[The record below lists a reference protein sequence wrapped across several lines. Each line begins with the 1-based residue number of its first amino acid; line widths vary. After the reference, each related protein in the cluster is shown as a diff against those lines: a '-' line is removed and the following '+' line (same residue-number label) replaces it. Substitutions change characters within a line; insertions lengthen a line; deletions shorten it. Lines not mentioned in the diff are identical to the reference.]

1 MALTI
6 RTDNKW
12 KQLKYRYEV
21 PKAVLSTQFDYLDED
36 DGNDGFILYKGHW
49 YHTSDFMRLPSG
61 GDFKGWDGAASDSY
75 FSGVIVKLA
84 KNGEEYI
91 IGNYSS

>member
-12 KQLKYRYEV
+12 KSFKYRYEV
-21 PKAVLSTQFDYLDED
+21 PKAVLSSQFDYLDED
-36 DGNDGFILYKGHW
+36 TDDGFILYRGYW

-61 GDFKGWDGAASDSY
+61 GDLKGWDGAASDSY
-75 FSGVIVKLA
+75 FSGVIIKLE
-84 KNGEEYI
+84 KNGEGYM
-91 IGNYSS
+91 IGSYLG